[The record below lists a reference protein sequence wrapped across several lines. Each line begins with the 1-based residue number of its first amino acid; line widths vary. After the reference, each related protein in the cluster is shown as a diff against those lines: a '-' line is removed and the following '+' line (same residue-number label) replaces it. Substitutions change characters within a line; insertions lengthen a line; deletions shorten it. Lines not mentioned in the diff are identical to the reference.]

1 MKKTLVALAALA
13 SISAFA
19 QSTVTIS
26 GRLFAGYNSFKNSAG
41 TTTNSIGN
49 GPAASLMTIKG
60 TEDMGGGN
68 SASFYLEMQPS
79 FSNGSTAGVL
89 FNRGAW
95 LGLGGGWGDFKLGRT
110 GTVAMPVIC
119 TVDQGSCLTGFN
131 GGGILF
137 GGTNSTSR
145 WISGNVGRGQNG
157 NAGMAASAG
166 GGTAQPDVTRVIDA
180 FTYSSPNFSG
190 VSAQLQYALG
200 NLPSN
205 TANGTGNTLGLNVT
219 YGQGPLFV
227 GLALQKAN
235 ADAAFNVTGSM
246 TTLGAT
252 YDFGVA
258 KVGAAYQSESASG
271 AAALW
276 TSAKGMALT
285 VTAPFGAATPYIR
298 LGNHK
303 TNGTGAFGV
312 NNGADSAIV
321 NVGANYSLS
330 KRTLINLDFATDGK
344 GNSGV
349 GTNTS
354 KPTLLYVGVQH
365 YF

>member
-26 GRLFAGYNSFKNSAG
+26 GRLLAGFNSYKSSAG
-41 TTTNSIGN
+41 VTTNSIGN

-68 SASFYLEMQPS
+68 TASFYLEMQPS
-79 FSNGSTAGVL
+79 FSNGGTGGVL

-110 GTVAMPVIC
+110 GTAAMPVIC

-137 GGTNSTSR
+137 NGSNAVGR

-157 NAGMAASAG
+157 NAGLAASAG
-166 GGTAQPDVTRVIDA
+166 GGTAAPDVTRVIDA
-180 FTYSSPNFSG
+180 FTYNTPNMSG
-190 VSAQLQYALG
+190 FGAQLQYALG

-219 YGQGPLFV
+219 YGQGPLFA

-252 YDFGVA
+252 YDFGMA
-258 KVGAAYQSESASG
+258 KVGAIYQSESASG

-285 VTAPFGAATPYIR
+285 VTAPFGAATPYLR
-298 LGNHK
+298 VGNHK
-303 TNGTGAFGV
+303 TNGTGAFGNANAV
-312 NNGADSAIV
+312 DSAVFNI
-321 NVGANYSLS
+321 GANYSLS
-330 KRTLINLDFATDGK
+330 KRTMINMDYASDAK

-354 KPTLLYVGVQH
+354 KPSLFYVGVQH
-365 YF
+365 AF